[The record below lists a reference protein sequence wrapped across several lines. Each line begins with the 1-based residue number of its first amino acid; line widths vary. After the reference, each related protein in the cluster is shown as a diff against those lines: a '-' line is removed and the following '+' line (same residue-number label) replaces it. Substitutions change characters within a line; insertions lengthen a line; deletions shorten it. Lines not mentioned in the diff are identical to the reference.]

1 MTRPIDVGTMNDTTQ
16 ADARQAELGQVRRG
30 ISGPYNPRTPAPP
43 PVPAMQAEAD
53 AREHHAGIE
62 RIRTRHE
69 PPDALHVL
77 LRRQALV
84 WMLWGSR

>member
-1 MTRPIDVGTMNDTTQ
+1 MSLTDTTR
-16 ADARQAELGQVRRG
+16 ADEAQGELGQVRRG

-43 PVPAMQAEAD
+43 TVPDMLAEEA

-77 LRRQALV
+77 LRRVALCHL
-84 WMLWGSR
+84 LWAER